1 VSTNGD
7 GDKSSTGN
15 SYTNITYFA
24 CVDGVGNVDI
34 TDYCEGC
41 HHNPH
46 NALAW
51 ELGSSNSNFIK
62 LAVAPDT
69 FAGNPCYVKAY
80 MTLSCVTTG

>member
-1 VSTNGD
+1 ML
-7 GDKSSTGN
+7 
-15 SYTNITYFA
+15 Y
-24 CVDGVGNVDI
+24 
-34 TDYCEGC
+34 
-41 HHNPH
+41 